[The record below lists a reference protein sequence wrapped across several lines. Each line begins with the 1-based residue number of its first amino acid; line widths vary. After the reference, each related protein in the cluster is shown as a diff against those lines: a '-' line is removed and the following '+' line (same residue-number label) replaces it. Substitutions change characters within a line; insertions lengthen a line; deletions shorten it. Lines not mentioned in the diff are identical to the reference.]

1 MSTKIL
7 IVSDSHGKMDNLR
20 KAIGNMAGTMDRM
33 IHLGDSLCSLET
45 MEELAGCPVDM
56 VRGNSDGFTC
66 SLPLSKLVKI
76 GDYTAFLTHGHRYD
90 CKWSLGPMKEA
101 ARENGAGIVM
111 FGHTHMPLLEPYGDV
126 VVLNPGS
133 ISQPRQEGH
142 RPTYMVMTV
151 ADDGRADYVLVHL

>member
-1 MSTKIL
+1 MSKKIL
-7 IVSDSHGKMDNLR
+7 IVSDSHGRMENLK
-20 KAIGNMAGTMDRM
+20 KAITNMAGTMDRM

-56 VRGNSDGFTC
+56 VKGNCDSLMSD
-66 SLPLSKLVKI
+66 LPLSKLIQI
-76 GDYTAFLTHGHRYD
+76 GQHTAFLTHGHKFGGLWGID
-90 CKWSLGPMKEA
+90 AMKKT

-111 FGHTHMPLLEPYGDV
+111 FGHTHEPMVEPYGDV

-142 RPTYMVMTV
+142 QPTYIVMNMEE
-151 ADDGRADYVLVHL
+151 DGRTDYVLVRL